1 MNFKKILCAG
11 FFAVFCAYL
20 LYISLHLIP
29 DKECTIPESAVFPF
43 AAQKLDLDKKEFRSL
58 IQAAVDTMY
67 FKGFKYLG
75 DPRDF
80 DHGHLL
86 YSTEL
91 PSTPETMPP
100 AVVILY
106 HTQEDAFYY
115 NKKDPGGRFDY
126 LDRLARNW
134 IQWIGSKK
142 VENAKNYLIETG
154 SYNYEGHFTIHED
167 MLNHKLI
174 GIELSPNYSKQFLFS
189 DVSDKNIP
197 HECRGDKSNLIVI
210 RLPSGDYKTLA
221 LLSNKYFWPY
231 YYDYWQKEHP

>member
-1 MNFKKILCAG
+1 MDLKNFFYIGLC
-11 FFAVFCAYL
+11 VC
-20 LYISLHLIP
+20 SLSINTGIVP
-29 DKECTIPESAVFPF
+29 DKECTIPENAVFPF
-43 AAQKLDLDKKEFRSL
+43 AAQELDLSKEEFRSL

-67 FKGFKYLG
+67 LKGFRYLG
-75 DPRDF
+75 DSRDF

-86 YSTEL
+86 YSAKPPL
-91 PSTPETMPP
+91 TPDAMPP

-115 NKKDPGGRFDY
+115 NQKDPGGRFDY
-126 LDRLARNW
+126 LDRWARNW
-134 IQWIGSKK
+134 IQWIDSKR
-142 VENAKNYLIETG
+142 VENAQNYLTETVN
-154 SYNYEGHFTIHED
+154 YNYENHFTIRED
-167 MLNHKLI
+167 MLDHKLI

-221 LLSNKYFWPY
+221 LLGNKYFWPY
-231 YYDYWQKEHP
+231 YENYWKREHQ